1 MRAHNESMPEGFHT
15 ATPYLMYRNA
25 AGALD
30 FVKAVFG
37 AVERMCS
44 KDDDGVIRHAEFTI
58 GDSTFM
64 LSQENKDFPELRS
77 IEAFGGSPV
86 QVFLYL
92 DDVDGVAAK
101 AVKAGATLKYPLEDK
116 PYGRSCGFID
126 PFGLIWWVSSPP
138 AEAKP

>member
-1 MRAHNESMPEGFHT
+1 MPEGYHT
-15 ATPYLMYRNA
+15 ATPYMMYRNA

-30 FVKAVFG
+30 FVKFVFG
-37 AVERMCS
+37 AVERMCT

-64 LSQENKDFPELRS
+64 LSQENKAFTELRS
-77 IEAFGGSPV
+77 VEAFGGSPV

-92 DDVDGVAAK
+92 EDVDAIAAK
-101 AVKAGATLKYPLEDK
+101 AVAAGATLRYPVEDK

-126 PFGLIWWVSSPP
+126 PFGLIWWVTSPP
-138 AEAKP
+138 PC